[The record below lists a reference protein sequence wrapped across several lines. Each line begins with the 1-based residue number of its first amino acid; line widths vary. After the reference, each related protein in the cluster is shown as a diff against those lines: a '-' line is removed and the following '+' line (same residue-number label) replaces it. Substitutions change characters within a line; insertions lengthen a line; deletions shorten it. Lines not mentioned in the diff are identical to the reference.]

1 MKKIIT
7 QFFFIC
13 AILIAAMVG
22 PTDAFA
28 LTLNDL
34 PFDTSAFQSP
44 QSIVSEL
51 TLSKDRAQDVQYL
64 AAIIDENTSNR
75 YELLAHELPDITYA
89 EALLAAFSE
98 EMTKSNFAPAGKPKE
113 DTINVKDG
121 TTIIKGRHSEYVY
134 IGQKDD
140 AKIHVE
146 MFAFVMQSK
155 ACILVG
161 YYNPEEE
168 TIKKGEEIFKKIL
181 VSFAK
186 KEK

>member
-7 QFFFIC
+7 QLLLIC
-13 AILIAAMVG
+13 AILIATMIG
-22 PTDAFA
+22 PTDASA

-34 PFDTSAFQSP
+34 PFETSAFQNP
-44 QSIVSEL
+44 QTIVSEL
-51 TLSKDRAQDVQYL
+51 TLSKDRTQDVQYL

-121 TTIIKGRHSEYVY
+121 STIKGRHSEYTY

-146 MFAFVMQSK
+146 MFAFFIQSK

-161 YYNPEEE
+161 YYNPEEDS
-168 TIKKGEEIFKKIL
+168 IKKGEEVFKKIL
-181 VSFAK
+181 ATFSK
-186 KEK
+186 KTK